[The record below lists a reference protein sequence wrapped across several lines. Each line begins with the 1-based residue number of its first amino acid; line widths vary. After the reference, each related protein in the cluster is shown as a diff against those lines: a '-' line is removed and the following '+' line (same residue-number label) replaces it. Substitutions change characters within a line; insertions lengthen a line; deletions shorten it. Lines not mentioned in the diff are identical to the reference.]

1 MNDPIRIELPESKP
15 AYVPGG
21 ELIGTLRWNRSEPFT
36 EIELHLFWY
45 TQGVGDQDSG
55 LVETLRWENP
65 GSQGERFF
73 EIRLPR
79 APYSLHA
86 ANLEIKWALEA
97 TGKPGKD
104 AARIELAIAPG
115 RAPLKLEPVDSG
127 SLNLRK
133 FKDWIGVG
141 NTAEESPQKESRS

>member
-1 MNDPIRIELPESKP
+1 MTDPIQLELPESQ
-15 AYVPGG
+15 ATYEPGTD
-21 ELIGTLRWNRSEPFT
+21 LVGTVRWNRPKPFS

-45 TQGVGDQDSG
+45 TMGVGDQDSG

-79 APYSLHA
+79 APYSVHSP
-86 ANLEIKWALEA
+86 NLEIKWALEA

-104 AARIELAIAPG
+104 SARTELVIAPG
-115 RAPLKLEPVDSG
+115 RAPLKLESVDG
-127 SLNLRK
+127 ASLSLRK
-133 FKDWIGVG
+133 FKDWIGIG
-141 NTAEESPQKESRS
+141 HTDRESPRRE